1 MKVATFIEPGKMVIT
16 DTPKPV
22 IEQETDAV
30 IKIVRACV
38 CGSDL
43 WWYRGIS
50 KRESGSFAGHEAIG
64 IVEEVGTKVTD
75 VSKGDFVI
83 VPFTHGCGQCPSCK
97 AGFDGNCTNHQAA
110 KNVGYQGQ
118 YLRYTNANWALVK
131 IPGQP
136 SDYDNETLNS
146 LLPYQM

>member
-50 KRESGSFAGHEAIG
+50 KRESGSLQ
-64 IVEEVGTKVTD
+64 VMRLL
-75 VSKGDFVI
+75 VS
-83 VPFTHGCGQCPSCK
+83 
-97 AGFDGNCTNHQAA
+97 
-110 KNVGYQGQ
+110 
-118 YLRYTNANWALVK
+118 LRKLVLK
-131 IPGQP
+131 
-136 SDYDNETLNS
+136 
-146 LLPYQM
+146 

>member
-43 WWYRGIS
+43 WCIVVFQNVKVALLQVMRYWYR
-50 KRESGSFAGHEAIG
+50 
-64 IVEEVGTKVTD
+64 
-75 VSKGDFVI
+75 
-83 VPFTHGCGQCPSCK
+83 
-97 AGFDGNCTNHQAA
+97 
-110 KNVGYQGQ
+110 
-118 YLRYTNANWALVK
+118 
-131 IPGQP
+131 
-136 SDYDNETLNS
+136 
-146 LLPYQM
+146 